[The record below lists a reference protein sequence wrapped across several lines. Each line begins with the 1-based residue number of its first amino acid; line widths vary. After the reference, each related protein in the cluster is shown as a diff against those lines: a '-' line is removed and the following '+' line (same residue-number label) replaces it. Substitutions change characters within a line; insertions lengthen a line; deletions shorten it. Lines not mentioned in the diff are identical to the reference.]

1 MRQHVPI
8 LCEEV
13 VENLI
18 KKTEGIY
25 MDCTVGFGGHSNQI
39 LKKIS
44 SKGKLLGIEID
55 PYALEKSDKKL
66 SQHYKNFS
74 LYNCS
79 YVNFPQILIKNKL
92 KKIDGFLFD
101 LGISSYQVDS
111 AHRGFSYSSDGP
123 LDMRF
128 NPCNSKIKTA
138 KEILEKISEDE
149 LAINIKVFGEEKKY
163 RRISKNIIKSR
174 ETKSLNTTD
183 DLKKAICNVIPEK
196 NKNKT
201 LSRVFQ
207 AIRIMVN
214 DELNILKNTLIKS
227 TEHLNVG
234 GRIAVIS
241 FHSIEDRI
249 IKHFFK
255 NNVIYKHSTYDIEYY
270 NKRKLKEINKKPI
283 VPSESEIKNNLRA
296 RSAKLRIAERIEC

>member
-1 MRQHVPI
+1 MRHVPI

-18 KKTEGIY
+18 KKAEGIY
-25 MDCTVGFGGHSNQI
+25 MDCTVGFGGHSEKI
-39 LKKIS
+39 LKKLNN
-44 SKGKLLGIEID
+44 KGKLLGIEID
-55 PYALEKSDKKL
+55 PYALEKSNEKL

-79 YVNFPQILIKNKL
+79 YINFPQILIENKL
-92 KKIDGFLFD
+92 KKVDGFLFD

-111 AHRGFSYSSDGP
+111 AHRGFSYSLDGP

-128 NPCNSKIKTA
+128 NQNNAKIKTA
-138 KEILEKISEDE
+138 KMILQTISEE
-149 LAINIKVFGEEKKY
+149 KLSQIIKNYGEENHY
-163 RRISKNIIKSR
+163 RRISKSIINARNSYR
-174 ETKSLNTTD
+174 MDTTE
-183 DLKKAICNVIPEK
+183 DLKKAICKVIPQK
-196 NKNKT
+196 NNYKS

-207 AIRIMVN
+207 AIRIIVN
-214 DELNILKNTLIKS
+214 DEINSLKNVLKKSTDHLNI
-227 TEHLNVG
+227 G
-234 GRIAVIS
+234 GRLAIIS

-255 NNVIYKHSTYDIEYY
+255 NNVIYKYSSYDIEFE
-270 NKRKLKEINKKPI
+270 NQKKLKQINKKPI
-283 VPSESEIKNNLRA
+283 IPSLEEIKSNSRA

>member
-1 MRQHVPI
+1 MLHVPI

-25 MDCTVGFGGHSNQI
+25 MDCTVGFGGHSEKI
-39 LKKIS
+39 LKKLS
-44 SKGKLLGIEID
+44 NKGKLLGIEMD
-55 PYALEKSDKKL
+55 PYALKKTNEKL

-79 YVNFPQILIKNKL
+79 YINFPQILIENKF
-92 KKIDGFLFD
+92 KKVDGFLLD

-111 AHRGFSYSSDGP
+111 AHRGFSYSLDGP

-128 NPCNSKIKTA
+128 NQIDDEIKTA
-138 KEILEKISEDE
+138 KKILQTISEE
-149 LAINIKVFGEEKKY
+149 KLAQIIKIYGEEKHY
-163 RRISKNIIKSR
+163 RRISKSIISARDSSR
-174 ETKSLNTTD
+174 MDTTQ
-183 DLKKAICNVIPEK
+183 DLKEAICKVIPQK
-196 NKNKT
+196 NNHKS

-207 AIRIMVN
+207 AIRIIVN
-214 DELNILKNTLIKS
+214 DEINNLKKVLKKSTDHLNI
-227 TEHLNVG
+227 G
-234 GRIAVIS
+234 GRLAIIS

-255 NNVIYKHSTYDIEYY
+255 NNVIYKYSSYDIEFE
-270 NKRKLKEINKKPI
+270 NQKKLKEINKKPI
-283 VPSESEIKNNLRA
+283 IPSIEEIKSNSRA
-296 RSAKLRIAERIEC
+296 KSAKLRIAERIEC